1 LRSLIRLESVE
12 DQTVKGGI
20 PALEMPSQVGTAR
33 AAERVSPGAAREPA
47 ELEGRLSYHLDTRG
61 SEEATEL
68 ELDPRRIGAAVYVLP
83 FHDRAVVFRRHGS
96 PAKAATEPTLQEG
109 VRRILQCGLTD
120 EHTLFRVGLS

>member
-1 LRSLIRLESVE
+1 
-12 DQTVKGGI
+12 
-20 PALEMPSQVGTAR
+20 MPSQVGTAR

-96 PAKAATEPTLQEG
+96 PAKATSQPPLQEG
-109 VRRILQCGLTD
+109 VRRIPQCGLTD